1 MCGNVLAP
9 LPDQSFG
16 SLTCFQTWEQ
26 EQTGL
31 EALQLAFK
39 ASHLSWLKAQCLFS
53 ISHLSAVS

>member
-1 MCGNVLAP
+1 MCGNVLAS

-16 SLTCFQTWEQ
+16 SLTCFQAWEQ

-31 EALQLAFK
+31 EALKLTFR
-39 ASHLSWLKAQCLFS
+39 ASHLSRLEAQCLFS